1 MSKNREL
8 KEQAVAEIVEKL
20 KNSQSTVICSYS
32 GLTVAQATELR
43 KQCRE
48 NDVQYCVLKNRLVAR
63 ALNERNITGI
73 EDLLNGPNAFV
84 FGTKDPV
91 SAPKV
96 ISEFIEKN
104 KLESLKVMGG
114 LLGAD
119 AVDTKTIAHLAS
131 LPSRE
136 TLLAKLMG
144 CMSNTAASFVR
155 VVDAIRKQTEEAAA

>member
-32 GLTVAQATELR
+32 GLTVAQVTELR

-63 ALNERNITGI
+63 AMNELNISGMD
-73 EDLLNGPNAFV
+73 DLLNGPNAFV
-84 FGTKDPV
+84 FAKDAV
-91 SAPKV
+91 AGPK
-96 ISEFIEKN
+96 IINDFIEKN
-104 KLESLKVMGG
+104 KLESLKIVGG
-114 LLGAD
+114 LLGTEAAD
-119 AVDTKTIAHLAS
+119 VKTIKQLAT

-136 TLLAKLMG
+136 TLLAKLLG
-144 CMSNTAASFVR
+144 CLNNPIGGFVR
-155 VVDAIRKQTEEAAA
+155 VVDAIRKQKEETAA